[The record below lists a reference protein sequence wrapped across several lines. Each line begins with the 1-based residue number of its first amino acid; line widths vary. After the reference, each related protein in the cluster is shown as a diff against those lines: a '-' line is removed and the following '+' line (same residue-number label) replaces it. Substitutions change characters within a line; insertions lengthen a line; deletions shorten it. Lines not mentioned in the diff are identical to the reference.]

1 MRRILS
7 AILALTLVLALCSI
21 AYAAEDEHDTDTDT
35 ELSAAAEDVSDAA
48 TTADVHQFS
57 DLTNHWALPYIE
69 QIVGLELMKG
79 ISATTFSPDTGM
91 TRAMFVTV
99 LGRFAEINPDAWK
112 MNYDGVLFSDVKDT
126 AYYSSYVNWAA
137 RTGITNGI
145 GNGKFNPDGMITR
158 EQMLTMLKRFA
169 DLTGKTF
176 EAVSILGVEDIAET
190 EEKPFSDEAD
200 ISAWAKEAVE
210 QLRSCGIIQGMKNED
225 GSFRFVPKKNA
236 TRAEAAAVFCRMK
249 GVIASK
255 ANWSENYVTLIMV
268 DKSASTLVKGD
279 SLTLKAQLF
288 PKDATNT
295 NICWISSNP
304 SVATVEKSSEFE
316 CVVNWVG
323 VGSCTIYAYSVN
335 GCKTT
340 CELVCEN
347 PPAAPAL
354 REAAEFVPQD
364 LSLAYQGESTA
375 QKMERIFGGVFSDAR
390 TVYSSDEEARPN
402 MVTVTVPVW
411 DINETGGKYTRQIS
425 LEVHRNIAATVDQIF
440 REIYACPARYP
451 INSLGGYRYESMS
464 EHNCGLAIDVSP
476 NENPY
481 CSPDGSVLV
490 GSFFS
495 PETNEYSIPVGG
507 EIDQIFA
514 KYGFTRGIYW
524 RSGYKD
530 YMHYSFFGT

>member
-7 AILALTLVLALCSI
+7 AILALTLVLALCLS
-21 AYAAEDEHDTDTDT
+21 AHAADDEHTADT
-35 ELSAAAEDVSDAA
+35 EMPAAAEDVTSEAKA
-48 TTADVHQFS
+48 PDVNQFS
-57 DLTNHWALPYIE
+57 DLKNHWALPYIE
-69 QIVGLELMKG
+69 QIIGSELMKG
-79 ISATTFSPDTGM
+79 VSSTTFSPDSGM

-112 MNYDGVLFSDVKDT
+112 MNYEGVLFSDVKDT
-126 AYYSSYVNWAA
+126 AYYASYVNWAA

-145 GNGKFNPDGMITR
+145 GSGLFNPDGMITR

-176 EAVSILGVEDIAET
+176 DAVSILGAEDISAK
-190 EEKPFSDEAD
+190 EEKPFSDAGD
-200 ISAWAKEAVE
+200 ISAWAKDAVE
-210 QLRSCGIIQGMKNED
+210 QLRNCGIIQGMKNED
-225 GSFRFVPKKNA
+225 GTFRFAPKKNA

-249 GVIASK
+249 GVIAPK
-255 ANWSENYVTLIMV
+255 PGWTENYVTLLMLNQT
-268 DKSASTLVKGD
+268 AGTLIKGET
-279 SLTLKAQLF
+279 LTLKAQVF
-288 PKDATNT
+288 PTEATNT
-295 NICWISSNP
+295 TVCWLSTNP
-304 SVATVEKSSEFE
+304 SVAKVDGG
-316 CVVNWVG
+316 VVSFVG

-335 GCKTT
+335 GCKASCDVI
-340 CELVCEN
+340 CEK
-347 PPAAPAL
+347 APAL
-354 REAAEFVPQD
+354 GSSREAAEFVPQD
-364 LSLAYQGESTA
+364 LSLAYQGESRN
-375 QKMERIFGGVFSDAR
+375 QKMERIFGGVVSDPR
-390 TVYSSDEEARPN
+390 TVYSNGEEAEPN
-402 MVTVTVPVW
+402 MVTITVPVW
-411 DINETGGKYTRQIS
+411 DIDASGNKYSTQLS
-425 LEVHRNIAATVDQIF
+425 VVVHRNIAATVDQIF

-464 EHNCGLAIDVSP
+464 EHNCGLAIDVNP

-481 CSPDGSVLV
+481 CSPDGQVLV

-495 PETNEYSIPVGG
+495 PETNAYSIPVGG